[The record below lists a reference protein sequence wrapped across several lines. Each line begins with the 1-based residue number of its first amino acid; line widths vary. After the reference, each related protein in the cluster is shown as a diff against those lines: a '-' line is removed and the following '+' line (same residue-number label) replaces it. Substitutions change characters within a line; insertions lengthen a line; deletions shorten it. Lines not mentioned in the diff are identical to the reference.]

1 MARMELQRAVAAMAL
16 LAVACG
22 SANHASTLTPTPSAV
37 GATSTPTSYPSP
49 GNPSPNN
56 ASPSYPS
63 PTYPIPPTASSTPT
77 GQCPAVQPAPQFQP
91 SAPSS
96 RNLALVW
103 LKGSGAFVV
112 RDITDINHPFA
123 VSTLNGIGVPRF
135 ASPSDV
141 SFATDTELVR
151 MPFSAYP
158 RTTVASLC
166 LGSAGFAW
174 SPDGTTA
181 AYVTDD
187 QSRTGSMLHV
197 VSGGQDR
204 VVSSMPAFAWGVGCA
219 GQCADTADERLLYSP
234 DGAYISLVQTWGGP
248 MFRVWTSDGRVLTA
262 VDSGAPDSSLTMS
275 AWSGSALYYRD
286 GKGVE
291 AWRNGTTSLILPGV
305 KWIRPKASAAGGK
318 IVYEARDSANVPNV
332 YLLDTTTGTVKQIAA
347 SRSEPAFLT
356 SRFIWYKGERPCTST
371 DTYPCNSWATTIESG
386 TTYIYDLQTGTEI
399 ESIITKVWDVWPHPA

>member
-1 MARMELQRAVAAMAL
+1 MAPMGLQRAVAAMDL

-22 SANHASTLTPTPSAV
+22 SANNASTNTPTASAV
-37 GATSTPTSYPSP
+37 GATSTPTSYPAR
-49 GNPSPNN
+49 GHQ
-56 ASPSYPS
+56 SPSNTAASDPS
-63 PTYPIPPTASSTPT
+63 PTYPIPPTASSIPM

-103 LKGSGAFVV
+103 LKGSSAFVV

-123 VSTLNGIGVPRF
+123 VSTLNGIGVPQF

-151 MPFSAYP
+151 MPFSANP
-158 RTTVASLC
+158 RTTVSSLC
-166 LGSAGFAW
+166 LGAIGFAW
-174 SPDGTTA
+174 TPDGTTA

-187 QSRTGSMLHV
+187 QPQAGSTLHL

-204 VVSSMPAFAWGVGCA
+204 VVSSMPRFLWGVGCA
-219 GQCADTADERLLYSP
+219 GQCADTADARLLYSP

-248 MFRVWTSDGRVLTA
+248 MFRVWTSGGKVVSS
-262 VDSGAPDSSLTMS
+262 VDSGAPDSSITMS
-275 AWSGSALYYRD
+275 VWSGNVLYYRD
-286 GKGVE
+286 AKGVE

-305 KWIRPKASAAGGK
+305 KWIRPQASAAGGK

-332 YLLDTTTGTVKQIAA
+332 YVLDTTTGTVKQIAA

-356 SRFIWYKGERPCTST
+356 SGFIWYKGERPCTST
-371 DTYPCNSWATTIESG
+371 DTYPCNSWATTIESCK
-386 TTYIYDLQTGTEI
+386 TYIYDVQAGTET
-399 ESIITKVWDVWPHPA
+399 ESIIANVCDVWPHPA